1 MNAHTEPKTATVIN
15 GINVDDVQAI
25 VAQVQAD
32 PANGQ
37 THWKVSSTWQGQTHS
52 RHTVESFGL
61 AGQTIP
67 RHFTMDVDE
76 PVELGGT
83 DRFANPQEHLLAAVN
98 ACMTVGYVAL
108 CALNGITLEKL
119 EIETEGEIDLRGFL
133 GLDAT
138 VAPGYERL
146 NTTVR
151 IKGDA
156 TPAQFEQIHQMVRAT
171 SPNIHNIA
179 TAVALNRTLVVE

>member
-37 THWKVSSTWQGQTHS
+37 THWKVNSTWQGQTHS

-179 TAVALNRTLVVE
+179 AAVTLNRTLVVE